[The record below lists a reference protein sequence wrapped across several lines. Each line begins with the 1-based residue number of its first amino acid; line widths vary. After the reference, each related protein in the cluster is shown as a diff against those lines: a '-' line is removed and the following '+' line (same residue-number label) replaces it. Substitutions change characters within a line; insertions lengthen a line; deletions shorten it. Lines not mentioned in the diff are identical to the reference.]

1 MAVVVAVLN
10 MKGGVGKTTIAAHVM
25 RVLYLEHQKKVLLV
39 DFDPQFNLTQTVIHP
54 VAYEKLKAKHSTIY
68 AAMEPPSDVG
78 LLDVI
83 ATDHAPPAT
92 SELVV
97 RLKQTIDG
105 GAFLDLVPGDFSLVK
120 YSVIDDHVKLAKVSK
135 RFQRFIAEAKKTYD
149 LIVLDCNPSSSFIT
163 MCALMVSNNV
173 LVPIRPDKYSSLG
186 LEMLYDY
193 VNQLPQ
199 IHPKPVFNVLLNAI
213 PRSNYN
219 PAVEDDLRAH
229 GTFGPRVLV
238 NKIYQS
244 TILAAS
250 PAFTGFATDKK
261 VPHRWRV
268 SANISSVAAEL
279 AGAWNL

>member
-1 MAVVVAVLN
+1 
-10 MKGGVGKTTIAAHVM
+10 
-25 RVLYLEHQKKVLLV
+25 
-39 DFDPQFNLTQTVIHP
+39 
-54 VAYEKLKAKHSTIY
+54 
-68 AAMEPPSDVG
+68 MEPPSDVG